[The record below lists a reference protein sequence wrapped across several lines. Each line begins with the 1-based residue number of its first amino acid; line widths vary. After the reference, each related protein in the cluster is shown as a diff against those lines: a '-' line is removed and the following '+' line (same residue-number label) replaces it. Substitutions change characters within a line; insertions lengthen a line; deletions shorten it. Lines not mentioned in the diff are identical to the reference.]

1 MFFHEL
7 QLCFFRWLLNQE
19 GPAPVCPFELWK
31 PFSLVNVLSHSFQCL
46 LFELLTKYIVSA
58 PTSLSVPA
66 VTAFTV
72 ERDRKKCPSH
82 YSNQVCV
89 TEMFVA
95 FLVLSLFT
103 LQLLTPVCHCT
114 QTLHSIIRPANTHA
128 NQAGR
133 VEATVPNSLCIYMCS
148 CVWHCTFAGVHLG

>member
-1 MFFHEL
+1 MCFSMNFNCVFLGGYSTRKDRHLFALSSCGSHFHSWMFYHI
-7 QLCFFRWLLNQE
+7 
-19 GPAPVCPFELWK
+19 
-31 PFSLVNVLSHSFQCL
+31 PFSVFYLNCSLNILSVHQHHYQCL
-46 LFELLTKYIVSA
+46 QF
-58 PTSLSVPA
+58 
-66 VTAFTV
+66 AFTV

-82 YSNQVCV
+82 YSNQVCI

-148 CVWHCTFAGVHLG
+148 CVWLCTFAGVHLG